1 MTPKAE
7 DQLVLK
13 GHHIGHFYSSK
24 CLLRSS
30 TTKIPVQNQ
39 PTSIDSGMSE
49 MWKMIQRFRVPSI
62 RMFVCQSCPFNGQ
75 TEMVIGI
82 DLTTLKSNFY
92 HKRAR
97 NANLFFH
104 Y

>member
-1 MTPKAE
+1 
-7 DQLVLK
+7 
-13 GHHIGHFYSSK
+13 
-24 CLLRSS
+24 
-30 TTKIPVQNQ
+30 
-39 PTSIDSGMSE
+39 

-62 RMFVCQSCPFNGQ
+62 RMFACQSCPFNGQ